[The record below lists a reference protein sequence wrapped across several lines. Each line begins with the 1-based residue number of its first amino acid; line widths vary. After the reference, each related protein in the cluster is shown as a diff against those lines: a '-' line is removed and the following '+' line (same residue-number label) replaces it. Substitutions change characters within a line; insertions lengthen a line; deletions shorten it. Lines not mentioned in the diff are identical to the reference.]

1 LAEDDKLSD
10 AIGAIYKKIEKFGDR
25 KTNIEEIHKMKI
37 TMTAAKEELESMLD
51 QFDKVV
57 LGLS

>member
-1 LAEDDKLSD
+1 MAEDVKLSD
-10 AIGAIYKKIEKFGDR
+10 AIGAVYKDIDKIGDR